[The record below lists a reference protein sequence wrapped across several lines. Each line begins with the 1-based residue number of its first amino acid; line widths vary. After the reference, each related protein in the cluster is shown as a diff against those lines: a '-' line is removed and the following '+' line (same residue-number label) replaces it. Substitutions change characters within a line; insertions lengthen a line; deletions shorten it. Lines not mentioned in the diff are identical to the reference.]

1 MNALTSLDSPRNRG
15 MSAHS
20 GVSVEAAPSSCPVC
34 RRRFGVDSV
43 GVVAVVT
50 HQHQC
55 KIGFHEVTT
64 EHQADVR

>member
-1 MNALTSLDSPRNRG
+1 MCTRVLVLRLLPADARF
-15 MSAHS
+15 
-20 GVSVEAAPSSCPVC
+20 
-34 RRRFGVDSV
+34 RRRSFGVTSV

-50 HQHQC
+50 RQHQC

>member
-1 MNALTSLDSPRNRG
+1 MPALTSLDRQRNRG
-15 MSAHS
+15 MSEHS
-20 GVSVEAAPSSCPVC
+20 RVSNDAAPNSCEAR
-34 RRRFGVDSV
+34 RRRFGVTSV

-50 HQHQC
+50 RQHQC

>member
-1 MNALTSLDSPRNRG
+1 MIALTSHDYQQSRRKRDHSHDSD
-15 MSAHS
+15 
-20 GVSVEAAPSSCPVC
+20 ETAPSPS
-34 RRRFGVDSV
+34 RFAGGGLDSV
-43 GVVAVVT
+43 GVVAAVT